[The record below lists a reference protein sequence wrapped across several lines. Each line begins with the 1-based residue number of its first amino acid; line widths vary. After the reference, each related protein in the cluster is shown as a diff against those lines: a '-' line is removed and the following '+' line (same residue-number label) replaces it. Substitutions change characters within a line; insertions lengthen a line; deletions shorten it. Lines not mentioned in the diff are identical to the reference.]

1 MPPTYTTDRQILER
15 LMIPAMMSVVVLSM
29 REAMGADGA
38 VLDPVRELLSASIRE
53 ALTDIAQDRVAK
65 LMRRAKRISGQVV
78 PVIAGKVAGVQYLTL
93 ARLTSDL
100 AERDVI
106 AIGAES
112 SFAKA
117 WDYMAEVMELG
128 WDQLQHQQDEA
139 AAAADEMLRL
149 LVGQG
154 VYGR

>member
-1 MPPTYTTDRQILER
+1 MFTTDRQILER
-15 LMIPAMMSVVVLSM
+15 LLIPAMMSVVVLSM
-29 REAMGADGA
+29 REAMGEDGA
-38 VLDPVRELLSASIRE
+38 MLDPVRELLATAIRE
-53 ALTDIAQDRVAK
+53 AVADIAPDRTPK

-93 ARLTSDL
+93 ARLTADL

-106 AIGAES
+106 VIGAES

-117 WDYMAEVMELG
+117 WDYMAEVLDLG
-128 WDQLQHQQDEA
+128 WDTLQHQQDEA
-139 AAAADEMLRL
+139 AAAADEMLRR

-154 VYGR
+154 VYC